1 MNKWY
6 RLGKKYSNFFEG
18 LREVNEFLRKNGMNF
33 EPYSFDDF
41 SEENYD
47 FLCKYID
54 VYPET
59 ESYEYDR
66 AGRRYMFEWGFLAN
80 PKYNQRKAKMQFAK
94 SGGTARGNAIT
105 NRITIPTSWV
115 KSLGITEE
123 DRNVT
128 IKLIDN
134 KIVIEKG
141 N

>member
-33 EPYSFDDF
+33 ESYSFDDF

-54 VYPET
+54 VYPEV
-59 ESYEYDR
+59 ENYEYDR
-66 AGRRYMFEWGFLAN
+66 AGRRYMFEWGFLAI

-105 NRITIPTSWV
+105 NRVTIPTSWV

-123 DRNVT
+123 DRNVI

-134 KIVIEKG
+134 KIVIENGK
-141 N
+141 

>member
-66 AGRRYMFEWGFLAN
+66 AGSRYMFERGFLST
-80 PKYNQRKAKMQFAK
+80 PKYDQRKAKMQFAK

-105 NRITIPTSWV
+105 NRITVPTSWV

>member
-18 LREVNEFLRKNGMNF
+18 LREVNEFLRRNGMNF

-66 AGRRYMFEWGFLAN
+66 AGRRYMFEWGFLST
-80 PKYNQRKAKMQFAK
+80 PKYDQRKAKMQFAK

-123 DRNVT
+123 DRNVI

-134 KIVIEKG
+134 KIVIEKEK
-141 N
+141 

>member
-66 AGRRYMFEWGFLAN
+66 AGRRYMFEWAFLST

-134 KIVIEKG
+134 KIVIEKEK
-141 N
+141 

>member
-1 MNKWY
+1 MKTY
-6 RLGKKYSNFFEG
+6 TAEEKEQIMRMPIGIDSFE
-18 LREVNEFLRKNGMNF
+18 R
-33 EPYSFDDF
+33 PSFNYDDF
-41 SEENYD
+41 SEENYG

-66 AGRRYMFEWGFLAN
+66 AGRRYMFEWGFLST
-80 PKYNQRKAKMQFAK
+80 PKYDQRKAKMQFAK

>member
-1 MNKWY
+1 
-6 RLGKKYSNFFEG
+6 
-18 LREVNEFLRKNGMNF
+18 MNF

-66 AGRRYMFEWGFLAN
+66 AGRRYMFEWGFLST
-80 PKYNQRKAKMQFAK
+80 PKYDQRKAKMQFAK

-134 KIVIEKG
+134 KIVIEKEK
-141 N
+141 

>member
-66 AGRRYMFEWGFLAN
+66 AGRRYMFEWGFLSTT
-80 PKYNQRKAKMQFAK
+80 KYDQRKAKMQFAK

-105 NRITIPTSWV
+105 NRITVPTSWV

-134 KIVIEKG
+134 KIVIEKEK
-141 N
+141 